1 MESLVGAALAALTV
15 YDMGKGLDKG
25 IRIEELELLEKH
37 GGASG
42 SWILPPRS

>member
-25 IRIEELELLEKH
+25 IRIEEL
-37 GGASG
+37 
-42 SWILPPRS
+42 